1 MTLFDHTA
9 SSPVVRKAVT
19 SLIHCVGLF
28 SLTLLLFVQA
38 ASAQS
43 IGLSGGNQKAWK
55 PMNGLYLVLD
65 QSIDIAD
72 LREAGREE
80 IVLVNDYKFLAEKP
94 EDPPVYMILRREPD
108 VPLVLATRP
117 VAGEDKDGKPLLNLS
132 LAEEH
137 VETLRRF
144 TEENI
149 GGTAAILINAEIVSA
164 HTIKAAI
171 TGGKLQITRCDKN
184 SCEYLLLELKK
195 DATEK

>member
-1 MTLFDHTA
+1 MTLINRTA
-9 SSPVVRKAVT
+9 IAPVVRKAVK
-19 SLIHCVGLF
+19 SFIRCVGLF
-28 SLTLLLFVQA
+28 SLALLFFVQT

-43 IGLSGGNQKAWK
+43 VGLSGGNQKVWK

-80 IVLVNDYKFLAEKP
+80 IVLVNDYKFLEEKP

-108 VPLVLATRP
+108 VPLVLASSP
-117 VAGEDKDGKPLLNLS
+117 VSGKDKDGKPLLNLS

-149 GGTAAILINAEIVSA
+149 GGTVAIMINAEIVSA